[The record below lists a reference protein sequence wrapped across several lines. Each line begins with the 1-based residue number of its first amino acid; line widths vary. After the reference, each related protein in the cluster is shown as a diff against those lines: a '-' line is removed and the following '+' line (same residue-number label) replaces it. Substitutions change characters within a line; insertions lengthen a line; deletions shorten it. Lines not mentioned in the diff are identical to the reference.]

1 MLLFFTD
8 ILDNFWWEY
17 CHYFEIDFCILQN
30 NKRVE
35 NNSKIDS
42 WVADLIIWYLRV
54 DKIPEISEE
63 QFS

>member
-8 ILDNFWWEY
+8 ILHNFWWEY
-17 CHYFEIDFCILQN
+17 CYYFEIDFCILQN

-35 NNSKIDS
+35 NNSKIDN

-54 DKIPEISEE
+54 DKIPEISEG